1 MKALQR
7 ATIIRTPRA
16 NRSGKQLRILLA
28 MRWYRRH
35 LHEGVAAYC
44 REQGWALDSLDHS
57 PDLRNAS
64 LWDGIIVL
72 HQSVEGFQSLF
83 RKGVPV
89 VTLAMNDRGQ
99 FRLPCVCQDQ
109 QAIGAM
115 GSRHFLERG
124 FRRLVFCGYRDAISH
139 ARFSGLRAEAK
150 NHQVSAR
157 EICLPHRT
165 PAAAGSEF
173 LTCWL
178 SSRLLEEKPPFAVMA
193 AHDLL
198 GIAVMDACRAADL
211 KIPQQVAVLG
221 VDNEEIVWECSQVPL
236 SSVDNNLFLHGYEAA
251 KLLGHIMLGMEPPMD
266 PVVIK
271 PRRVI
276 TRSSS
281 DTIVAQEPRL
291 AQILEYLH
299 DQAHDPAVNVNAL
312 AARFGLSRRAVGE
325 LFTVAKLRPPM
336 QVLHE
341 VRLRKACF
349 HLQETAL
356 SVNEVAK
363 LSGFA
368 SARSFCRFFR
378 KMKGSSPETWRQTAH
393 G

>member
-1 MKALQR
+1 
-7 ATIIRTPRA
+7 
-16 NRSGKQLRILLA
+16 
-28 MRWYRRH
+28 
-35 LHEGVAAYC
+35 
-44 REQGWALDSLDHS
+44 
-57 PDLRNAS
+57 
-64 LWDGIIVL
+64 
-72 HQSVEGFQSLF
+72 
-83 RKGVPV
+83 
-89 VTLAMNDRGQ
+89 
-99 FRLPCVCQDQ
+99 
-109 QAIGAM
+109 
-115 GSRHFLERG
+115 
-124 FRRLVFCGYRDAISH
+124 
-139 ARFSGLRAEAK
+139 
-150 NHQVSAR
+150 
-157 EICLPHRT
+157 
-165 PAAAGSEF
+165 
-173 LTCWL
+173 
-178 SSRLLEEKPPFAVMA
+178 MA